1 LDDEDVQRATNT
13 SPSGAGSTQPPRLG
27 LAVRPLAPQE
37 QSQAQTDGG
46 LVVEQVQG
54 PAAAAGVL
62 PGDIILAVGDTPVKS
77 LDDLRKAV
85 QSSKDTVAL
94 LIQREGA
101 RIYVPIRISE
111 ATGTR

>member
-1 LDDEDVQRATNT
+1 M
-13 SPSGAGSTQPPRLG
+13 
-27 LAVRPLAPQE
+27 
-37 QSQAQTDGG
+37 
-46 LVVEQVQG
+46 
-54 PAAAAGVL
+54 L

-85 QSSKDTVAL
+85 QNSKDTVAL

-101 RIYVPIRISE
+101 RIYVPVHIGE